1 MAKSSKVRLKKE
13 TRVKPLD
20 IFVSVIVVLRSDL
33 IDGVVITD
41 YVEKLS
47 RLLYSH
53 YSNYELII
61 VDNSLP
67 TDFMKPIV
75 DLLPALPCIRI
86 IQLSRRYSHDTA
98 IMAGLEGS
106 IGDFTV
112 ITDPALDPIDDI
124 PRIVVEN
131 QLCDIVQGAALDQ
144 QRRIHKS
151 AMRRLFYWYSRNYV
165 MVDVPTNATY
175 FISLSRKAVAAITS
189 SARGSVHI
197 RFIIKMVGYS
207 YKLLPYEPLQSPIRN
222 HSLRVGIFEAADIIS
237 SYSVHPLRFISWVGL
252 LASVVS
258 IIYALYVVI
267 VTLTFSH
274 VAQGWTTTSLQISGL
289 FFILFLILVVLAE
302 YVGKL
307 LVELRRDRIYHVID
321 ERVSTVSLAH
331 MDRKNVSHE

>member
-1 MAKSSKVRLKKE
+1 MAKSNKMQPRKE
-13 TRVKPLD
+13 AKVKPLD
-20 IFVSVIVVLRSDL
+20 IFVSVVVVLRTDL

-47 RLLYSH
+47 NLLHSH
-53 YSNYELII
+53 YGNYELII

-67 TDFMKPIV
+67 AEFMRPIV
-75 DLLPALPCIRI
+75 DLLPTLPCIRI

-124 PRIVVEN
+124 PHMVAEN
-131 QLCDIVQGAALDQ
+131 QLCDIVQGAALDPPG
-144 QRRIHKS
+144 RTHKS
-151 AMRRLFYWYSRNYV
+151 VMRHLFYWYSRNYV

-175 FISLSRKAVAAITS
+175 FISLTRRAVAAVTS

-197 RFIIKMVGYS
+197 RFIIRMVGYS
-207 YKLLPYEPLQSPIRN
+207 YKLLPYEPLQSPVRN

-267 VTLTFSH
+267 VALTFSH

-302 YVGKL
+302 YIGKL
-307 LVELRRDRIYHVID
+307 LVELRRDRIYHVVD
-321 ERVSTVSLAH
+321 ERVSTISLAH
-331 MDRKNVSHE
+331 MDRKNISNE